1 MFVSA
6 MSIDHGRGGH
16 YETRTISNPSLEGIE
31 EAIGKL
37 DGDRTTLVMLAT
49 GSQAH
54 MAIGGGKDA
63 YIVYVTFNNQTFY
76 SLSIPAGDDQIKLVV
91 GGQEGEYPA
100 SLCVSLEKALA
111 AARTFATSGELDR
124 SLSWIK

>member
-1 MFVSA
+1 MEKLMFVST

-16 YETRTISNPSLEGIE
+16 HETRTISNPSLERIE

-37 DGDRTTLVMLAT
+37 DGDRTTLVMLGT

-54 MAIGGGKDA
+54 MALGGGKDT
-63 YIVYVTFNNQTFY
+63 YIVYVTFDNETFD
-76 SLSIPAGDDQIKLVV
+76 SVSTPAGDDQIKLVV

-100 SLCVSLEKALA
+100 NLA
-111 AARTFATSGELDR
+111 
-124 SLSWIK
+124 